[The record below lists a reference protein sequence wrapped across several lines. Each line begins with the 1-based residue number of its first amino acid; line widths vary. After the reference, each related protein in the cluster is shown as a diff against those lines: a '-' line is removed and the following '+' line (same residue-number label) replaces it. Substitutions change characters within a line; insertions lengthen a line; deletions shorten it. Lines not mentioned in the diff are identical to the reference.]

1 MPSLRVLLEDIIP
14 ALGEIFDLE
23 KKFTYKDIFYSIYES
38 KLEENN
44 IEVLN
49 LYDFSKV
56 IDLVNSNLVNSKIEP
71 IDFYYENNDRHII
84 LLNKKEKMKRQ

>member
-56 IDLVNSNLVNSKIEP
+56 IDLVNSKIEP
-71 IDFYYENNDRHII
+71 IDFDYENNDRHII